1 MKHYYYQE
9 EIYFANQRDE
19 NFLRMNQ
26 DKVVEMLSGNLA
38 VGVIGGYYEEGFPIH
53 FVSAFTLN
61 NLGYTMESLM
71 EATGGLFLNLVCP
84 DDRSFFVMG
93 MKERPEAA
101 REYRLLHQNGEV
113 VWVNE
118 LRTESV
124 AEDGRKLWIG
134 SIRLVQNEHM
144 ARREFISKI
153 SHDVR
158 TPLNAIIGVAKLIA
172 MQKNDSEKLREYLEV
187 IVNSSYHLLHQMDEV
202 LEMNSIES
210 GVINLEEQGFS
221 MHEFIEELR
230 EIFVPRL
237 EEREQELEIIYEDIA
252 HDKVLGDVLNIQ
264 KIFINLLENA
274 SKYSPHDSQ
283 IQLVVHENPQTQV
296 EYAEYEI
303 KVIDHGVGIDES
315 MLERIFQPF
324 ERIEDSR
331 VTGGI
336 PHIGLGLAITKSIV
350 EMMNGKLSVTS
361 KLQGGSC
368 FMVSLPLKIQLDDV
382 AQGQLENKSVLDGMR
397 ILAVEDN
404 EINQE
409 ILVELLRAENV
420 TVEIAENG
428 LRAVEI
434 FREKKKSYYDAILMD
449 IHMPLMDGYEATE
462 NIRMIAENGGDTI
475 PIIAVTADTMQE
487 DIEMALQYGM
497 NGHISK
503 PLNFEELKATLSFWH
518 NRHSLKGMH

>member
-1 MKHYYYQE
+1 MKHYYYKE
-9 EIYFANQRDE
+9 EIFFANQQNE
-19 NFLRMNQ
+19 SFLQTNQ
-26 DKVVEMLSGNLA
+26 DKVIDMLSANLA
-38 VGVIGGYYEEGFPIH
+38 VGVVGGYYDEGFPIY
-53 FVSAFTLN
+53 FISSFALN

-71 EATGGLFLNLVCP
+71 EVTGGFFLNLVCP
-84 DDRSFFVMG
+84 DDRPFFIMG
-93 MKERPEAA
+93 MNDEPESS
-101 REYRLLHQNGEV
+101 REYRLLHQDGNA

-124 AEDGRKLWIG
+124 AEDGRRLWIG
-134 SIRLVQNEHM
+134 SIRLVHNEHL
-144 ARREFISKI
+144 ARREFISTI

-172 MQKNDSEKLREYLEV
+172 MQRHDPEKISEYLEV

-210 GVINLEEQGFS
+210 GVINLEEQEFS
-221 MHEFIEELR
+221 MHEFMEELR
-230 EIFVPRL
+230 EIFCSRL
-237 EEREQELEIIYEDIA
+237 MERGQELEIIYNGIK
-252 HDKVLGDVLNIQ
+252 HDRVLGDAMNLQ
-264 KIFINLLENA
+264 KIFVNLLENA

-283 IQLVVHENPQTQV
+283 IQLIVSEISQED
-296 EYAEYEI
+296 EYAEYEM
-303 KVIDHGVGIDES
+303 KVVDHGLGIDQS
-315 MLERIFQPF
+315 MLKRIFEPF

-350 EMMNGKLSVTS
+350 EMMDGRLSVVS
-361 KLQGGSC
+361 KPHGGSS
-368 FMVSLPLKIQLDDV
+368 FIVNLPMKVQLGERKQEPLK
-382 AQGQLENKSVLDGMR
+382 NKSVLDGMK
-397 ILAVEDN
+397 ILVVEDN

-409 ILVELLRAENV
+409 ILVELLKAENV
-420 TVEIAENG
+420 TVELAENG
-428 LRAVEI
+428 LRAVEM
-434 FREKKKSYYDAILMD
+434 FQEREKSYYDAILMD

-462 NIRMIAENGGDTI
+462 NIRTIADHGGDTI
-475 PIIAVTADTMQE
+475 PIIAVTADTMPE

-518 NRHSLKGMH
+518 NRHSLNGIF